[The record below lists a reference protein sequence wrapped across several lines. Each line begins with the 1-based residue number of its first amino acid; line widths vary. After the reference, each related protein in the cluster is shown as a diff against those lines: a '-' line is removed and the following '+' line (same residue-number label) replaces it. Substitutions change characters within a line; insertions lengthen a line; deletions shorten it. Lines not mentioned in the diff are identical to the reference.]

1 MSTIKTL
8 HIIRHAKS
16 SWKNMDQNDIDRPLK
31 KRGIQ
36 DMRKMAQTIGDEN
49 IKLDLIL
56 TSPAVRAF
64 ESSKILVDKLQL
76 ESNQFLVKEKLYLP
90 DFATLLKSV
99 LYLNDELNDVAIVG
113 HEPSLSSVINYF
125 LNKPLEKVGTGSVTT
140 LEFNSKKWIN
150 IAAANLKS
158 AHHRNRNDFKG
169 FKLQ

>member
-1 MSTIKTL
+1 
-8 HIIRHAKS
+8 
-16 SWKNMDQNDIDRPLK
+16 
-31 KRGIQ
+31 
-36 DMRKMAQTIGDEN
+36 
-49 IKLDLIL
+49 
-56 TSPAVRAF
+56 
-64 ESSKILVDKLQL
+64 
-76 ESNQFLVKEKLYLP
+76 
-90 DFATLLKSV
+90 V